1 MLLLSSADFF
11 QNQLFQKILSGIIKI
26 IIIMKY
32 NQSVK
37 QFGSRS
43 GPTSGTKLLAK
54 VINRWIPQNRYFYL
68 YFTCTWGG
76 HDLAIL
82 EYTMYIRTAINK
94 KCHSHVTNAPKGI
107 GQA

>member
-1 MLLLSSADFF
+1 MLLLSSAVFF
-11 QNQLFQKILSGIIKI
+11 QNQLFQNILPGI

-43 GPTSGTKLLAK
+43 EPTSGTKLLAN
-54 VINRWIPQNRYFYL
+54 NRWIPQNRYFYL

-82 EYTMYIRTAINK
+82 EYTEYIRTAINK
-94 KCHSHVTNAPKGI
+94 KCHSHVTNAHKGI